1 MTTDSHVLLLWGDT
15 QVGKTTLLTTAFYN
29 PTIGEIDRE
38 ESAQS
43 ISTLF
48 QGLRDLSNQR
58 LTKPTVVF
66 HYDVELKMKSGKH
79 VKVRDI
85 KGGITR
91 TVDEESVRER
101 LEGVSVVL
109 FLVQWDAGLNQIN
122 AIRGAWDHLENAH
135 KGLVITKCEMALGK
149 DDRAW
154 DCYDGWWRQYDWLRK
169 HDDLVGRF
177 GAAVW
182 PTSSYGFD
190 NNTGYPAA
198 ILGEFGHSLPF
209 NINPR
214 NVHLPFEWA
223 FSKMEGG

>member
-79 VKVRDI
+79 VVRDI

-101 LEGVSVVL
+101 LKESRSALSGSVGCRSEPD
-109 FLVQWDAGLNQIN
+109 QRHQ
-122 AIRGAWDHLENAH
+122 RR
-135 KGLVITKCEMALGK
+135 LG
-149 DDRAW
+149 
-154 DCYDGWWRQYDWLRK
+154 
-169 HDDLVGRF
+169 
-177 GAAVW
+177 
-182 PTSSYGFD
+182 SS
-190 NNTGYPAA
+190 
-198 ILGEFGHSLPF
+198 GEC
-209 NINPR
+209 
-214 NVHLPFEWA
+214 A
-223 FSKMEGG
+223 